1 LEFEHHHDHGAGA
14 VYFGLDGT
22 GAGGSRPDDS
32 PTEVMVVDAGILDPD
47 GSGAGPSEAANSRP
61 SIRAGWMEIGEIMP
75 GKHPAEIPTATAFW
89 FLGCASLSC
98 GGDNQRMLNP
108 TSSILTSMSRSP
120 TNSLS
125 TQTPKP
131 ERRWLVG
138 AGFQPVMSGKQFGK
152 NLPQLLG
159 SN

>member
-1 LEFEHHHDHGAGA
+1 
-14 VYFGLDGT
+14 
-22 GAGGSRPDDS
+22 
-32 PTEVMVVDAGILDPD
+32 MVVDAGILDPD

-61 SIRAGWMEIGEIMP
+61 SIRAGWMEIGEIMS
-75 GKHPAEIPTATAFW
+75 GKHPAEIPTATALW
-89 FLGCASLSC
+89 FPGCASLSC

-108 TSSILTSMSRSP
+108 TSL
-120 TNSLS
+120 NSDLNVQVTDKQPFNPNS
-125 TQTPKP
+125 EAGTA
-131 ERRWLVG
+131 LVGG

>member
-1 LEFEHHHDHGAGA
+1 
-14 VYFGLDGT
+14 
-22 GAGGSRPDDS
+22 
-32 PTEVMVVDAGILDPD
+32 MVVDAGILDPD

-108 TSSILTSMSRSP
+108 TSL
-120 TNSLS
+120 NSDLNVQVTDKQPFNPNS
-125 TQTPKP
+125 EAGTA
-131 ERRWLVG
+131 LVG
-138 AGFQPVMSGKQFGK
+138 GGRLPACHVRQTIWEKSPAASRQQLTGKMPVPLPSANAGFGVRVQ
-152 NLPQLLG
+152 
-159 SN
+159 